1 MSNLAFSL
9 WLGSGIFLMA
19 IEFLSPGLVMV
30 FVGLGS
36 LTVVFG
42 MHFGY
47 IDGILQQFTTFF
59 ISSIIYLL
67 TLRFLVLRFV
77 PSVTRKENIDEDEEV
92 MGSIVEI
99 VAEITSGEFGRVEHS
114 GSSWQARAEGDQT
127 ILKGEQVKIIGR
139 ENITWIVQK
148 IYKWGDEVLSIYSG
162 IIILICFI
170 VYKTIIIVSER
181 ENIIVERLGKYQ
193 RTLTPGI
200 YFLIPFIDFAAYK
213 QEMREQV
220 IDIPSQSVITKDNIQ
235 VEIDGLLYIKVMDP
249 KKASYGIG
257 NYLAASI
264 NLAQTTMRSEVG
276 KITLGSIFSERDE
289 VNAKIISEID
299 KASDPWGV
307 KVLRYEIKDI
317 APSLHVVETLEKQM
331 EAEREKRAEITRATA
346 EKEKLIN
353 VSEGKRQSAINISE
367 GEKQKRIN
375 EANGRA
381 EGIKLIADSTAQ
393 SLKLVGEAIELPGGN
408 EALKMRIIDQYID
421 QLDEVFESGDVSLF
435 PANLA
440 SLKGIVE
447 ELKGNK
453 STLKGSSHVD
463 R

>member
-1 MSNLAFSL
+1 M
-9 WLGSGIFLMA
+9 
-19 IEFLSPGLVMV
+19 
-30 FVGLGS
+30 
-36 LTVVFG
+36 
-42 MHFGY
+42 
-47 IDGILQQFTTFF
+47 
-59 ISSIIYLL
+59 
-67 TLRFLVLRFV
+67 
-77 PSVTRKENIDEDEEV
+77 
-92 MGSIVEI
+92 
-99 VAEITSGEFGRVEHS
+99 
-114 GSSWQARAEGDQT
+114 
-127 ILKGEQVKIIGR
+127 
-139 ENITWIVQK
+139 
-148 IYKWGDEVLSIYSG
+148 LSIYSG
-162 IIILICFI
+162 IIIFFCFI
-170 VYKTIIIVSER
+170 VYKIIIIVSER
-181 ENIIVERLGKYQ
+181 ENIIVERLGKYH

-200 YFLIPFIDFAAYK
+200 YFLIPFIDFVAYK

-257 NYLAASI
+257 NYLEASI

-317 APSLHVVETLEKQM
+317 APSRHVVETLEKQM

-393 SLKLVGEAIELPGGN
+393 SLKLVGEAIDLPGGN

-421 QLDEVFESGDVSLF
+421 QLDEVIESGDVSLF

-440 SLKGIVE
+440 SLKGILE

-453 STLKGSSHVD
+453 STLKGSSHVGG
-463 R
+463 

>member
-1 MSNLAFSL
+1 
-9 WLGSGIFLMA
+9 
-19 IEFLSPGLVMV
+19 
-30 FVGLGS
+30 
-36 LTVVFG
+36 
-42 MHFGY
+42 
-47 IDGILQQFTTFF
+47 
-59 ISSIIYLL
+59 
-67 TLRFLVLRFV
+67 
-77 PSVTRKENIDEDEEV
+77 
-92 MGSIVEI
+92 
-99 VAEITSGEFGRVEHS
+99 
-114 GSSWQARAEGDQT
+114 
-127 ILKGEQVKIIGR
+127 
-139 ENITWIVQK
+139 
-148 IYKWGDEVLSIYSG
+148 
-162 IIILICFI
+162 
-170 VYKTIIIVSER
+170 
-181 ENIIVERLGKYQ
+181 
-193 RTLTPGI
+193 
-200 YFLIPFIDFAAYK
+200 
-213 QEMREQV
+213 
-220 IDIPSQSVITKDNIQ
+220 
-235 VEIDGLLYIKVMDP
+235 MDP

-317 APSLHVVETLEKQM
+317 APSRHVVETLEKQM

-367 GEKQKRIN
+367 GEKQKRVN

-393 SLKLVGEAIELPGGN
+393 SLKLVGEAIDLPGGN

-421 QLDEVFESGDVSLF
+421 QLDEVLESGDVSLF

-440 SLKGIVE
+440 SLKGILE

-453 STLKGSSHVD
+453 STLKGGSHVD

>member
-1 MSNLAFSL
+1 MSCPIGSFLA
-9 WLGSGIFLMA
+9 
-19 IEFLSPGLVMV
+19 
-30 FVGLGS
+30 
-36 LTVVFG
+36 
-42 MHFGY
+42 
-47 IDGILQQFTTFF
+47 
-59 ISSIIYLL
+59 
-67 TLRFLVLRFV
+67 
-77 PSVTRKENIDEDEEV
+77 
-92 MGSIVEI
+92 
-99 VAEITSGEFGRVEHS
+99 
-114 GSSWQARAEGDQT
+114 
-127 ILKGEQVKIIGR
+127 
-139 ENITWIVQK
+139 
-148 IYKWGDEVLSIYSG
+148 
-162 IIILICFI
+162 
-170 VYKTIIIVSER
+170 
-181 ENIIVERLGKYQ
+181 
-193 RTLTPGI
+193 
-200 YFLIPFIDFAAYK
+200 
-213 QEMREQV
+213 
-220 IDIPSQSVITKDNIQ
+220 
-235 VEIDGLLYIKVMDP
+235 
-249 KKASYGIG
+249 ASYGIG

-264 NLAQTTMRSEVG
+264 NLAQTTMRSEIG

-289 VNAKIISEID
+289 VNSKIISEID

-453 STLKGSSHVD
+453 STLKGSIHVD

>member
-1 MSNLAFSL
+1 M
-9 WLGSGIFLMA
+9 
-19 IEFLSPGLVMV
+19 
-30 FVGLGS
+30 
-36 LTVVFG
+36 
-42 MHFGY
+42 
-47 IDGILQQFTTFF
+47 
-59 ISSIIYLL
+59 
-67 TLRFLVLRFV
+67 
-77 PSVTRKENIDEDEEV
+77 
-92 MGSIVEI
+92 
-99 VAEITSGEFGRVEHS
+99 
-114 GSSWQARAEGDQT
+114 
-127 ILKGEQVKIIGR
+127 
-139 ENITWIVQK
+139 
-148 IYKWGDEVLSIYSG
+148 LSIYSG
-162 IIILICFI
+162 TIILICFI
-170 VYKTIIIVSER
+170 IYKTIIIVSER

-220 IDIPSQSVITKDNIQ
+220 VDIPSQSVITKDNIQ
-235 VEIDGLLYIKVMDP
+235 VEIDGLLYMKVMDP

-317 APSLHVVETLEKQM
+317 APSQHVVETLEKQM

-367 GEKQKRIN
+367 GEKQKRVN

-393 SLKLVGEAIELPGGN
+393 SLKLVGEAIDLPGGN

-421 QLDEVFESGDVSLF
+421 QLDEVLENGYVSLF

-440 SLKGIVE
+440 SLKGILE

-453 STLKGSSHVD
+453 STLKGGSHVD

>member
-1 MSNLAFSL
+1 M
-9 WLGSGIFLMA
+9 
-19 IEFLSPGLVMV
+19 
-30 FVGLGS
+30 
-36 LTVVFG
+36 
-42 MHFGY
+42 
-47 IDGILQQFTTFF
+47 
-59 ISSIIYLL
+59 
-67 TLRFLVLRFV
+67 
-77 PSVTRKENIDEDEEV
+77 
-92 MGSIVEI
+92 
-99 VAEITSGEFGRVEHS
+99 
-114 GSSWQARAEGDQT
+114 
-127 ILKGEQVKIIGR
+127 
-139 ENITWIVQK
+139 
-148 IYKWGDEVLSIYSG
+148 LSIYSG
-162 IIILICFI
+162 IIILICLI
-170 VYKTIIIVSER
+170 VFKTIIIVSER
-181 ENIIVERLGKYQ
+181 ENIIIERLGKYQ

-200 YFLIPFIDFAAYK
+200 YFLIPFIDFVAYK
-213 QEMREQV
+213 QEIREQV

-235 VEIDGLLYIKVMDP
+235 VEIDGLLYIKVMDA

-317 APSLHVVETLEKQM
+317 APSQHVVETLEKQM

-353 VSEGKRQSAINISE
+353 VSEGNRQSAINISE
-367 GEKQKRIN
+367 GEKQKRVN

-393 SLKLVGEAIELPGGN
+393 SLKIVGEAISLPGGN
-408 EALKMRIIDQYID
+408 EALKMRIIDQYIE
-421 QLDEVFESGDVSLF
+421 QLDEVLESGSVSLF

-440 SLKGIVE
+440 SLKGILE

-453 STLKGSSHVD
+453 STSEGDIHVN

>member
-1 MSNLAFSL
+1 M
-9 WLGSGIFLMA
+9 
-19 IEFLSPGLVMV
+19 
-30 FVGLGS
+30 
-36 LTVVFG
+36 
-42 MHFGY
+42 
-47 IDGILQQFTTFF
+47 
-59 ISSIIYLL
+59 
-67 TLRFLVLRFV
+67 
-77 PSVTRKENIDEDEEV
+77 
-92 MGSIVEI
+92 
-99 VAEITSGEFGRVEHS
+99 
-114 GSSWQARAEGDQT
+114 
-127 ILKGEQVKIIGR
+127 
-139 ENITWIVQK
+139 
-148 IYKWGDEVLSIYSG
+148 LSIYSG
-162 IIILICFI
+162 IIIFFCFI
-170 VYKTIIIVSER
+170 VYKIIIIVSER
-181 ENIIVERLGKYQ
+181 ENIIVERLGKYN
-193 RTLTPGI
+193 RTLKPGI
-200 YFLIPFIDFAAYK
+200 YFLIPFIDFVAYK

-264 NLAQTTMRSEVG
+264 NLAQTTMRSEIG

-317 APSLHVVETLEKQM
+317 APSRHVVETLEKQM

-393 SLKLVGEAIELPGGN
+393 SLKLVAEAIDLPGGN

-421 QLDEVFESGDVSLF
+421 QLDEVIEAGDVSLF

-440 SLKGIVE
+440 SLKGILD
-447 ELKGNK
+447 ELKGTK
-453 STLKGSSHVD
+453 STLKGSSHVGG
-463 R
+463 